1 MRMRTMTGRI
11 TRSARGAHVRA
22 LAAGLGLAAWL
33 AVAVDVGAQVA
44 TVAPDSAG
52 VGATAAVDTAGPQPP
67 AFTWDPND
75 PRIGLAPGWMDAGSA
90 IRNLEHVA
98 SAAKPVGFFNPA
110 TPDDGRF
117 TNSDL
122 AFRDDYLFQGNY
134 QGFQV
139 FDISDPAALEPV
151 AAVLCPGG
159 QGDVSI
165 YGDILVMSAQES
177 RGRLDCGLEGV
188 ADSISAER
196 MQGIRVFDISDV
208 RNPRQVAAV
217 QACRGSHTHSL
228 VTDPED
234 PEHVYVFIQGT
245 SRVRDAAELPGCSG
259 AAPEED
265 PNTSLFRIE
274 VVRIPLEAPAQAEL
288 VSMPRIFADPA
299 TGDIAGLWSG
309 GDHGPGTQRT
319 SETNRCHDITAYPA
333 IGLAAG
339 ACSGN
344 GILLDIRDPA
354 NPARIAEVTDPNFSY
369 WHSATFNN
377 DGTKVLFT
385 DEWGGGTQARCRA
398 SDPLTWGANAIF
410 TYEGGV
416 LEHAGYYKLP
426 VPQTETENC
435 VAHNGSLIPVPGRD
449 IMAQAWYQGGLSVI
463 DFTDAANPVEI
474 AFFDRGPLSDEVRVT
489 GGYWSTYWYNGH
501 IYGAEIARGIDV
513 FRLVPSEHLS
523 AAEIAAA
530 ELVRTDQVNVQHQQR
545 IEWPAAVPVAQ
556 AYLDQMVRARRILDA
571 RAREVDAL
579 LRRAE
584 RGQAPAAELR
594 RLAERLDADVAAMAA
609 GTLGGDAERT
619 RKLADVLRGLAS

>member
-1 MRMRTMTGRI
+1 MRMR
-11 TRSARGAHVRA
+11 HVISRVAGVLLVSA
-22 LAAGLGLAAWL
+22 LAGAADLAAQTG
-33 AVAVDVGAQVA
+33 AVQ
-44 TVAPDSAG
+44 PDSA
-52 VGATAAVDTAGPQPP
+52 AADARAVADTAGPRPP

-75 PRIGLAPGWMDAGSA
+75 PRIGLAPGWMDAESA

-98 SAAKPVGFFNPA
+98 FAPPPVGFFNPA

-122 AFRDDYLFQGNY
+122 AFRDDYLFQGSY

-177 RGRLDCGLEGV
+177 RGRIDCGLEGV

-208 RNPRQVAAV
+208 RNPRQVAAI

-234 PEHVYVFIQGT
+234 PDNVYVFIQGT

-274 VVRIPLEAPAQAEL
+274 VVRIPIAAPERAEL
-288 VSMPRIFADPA
+288 VSMPRIFADRE
-299 TGDIAGLWSG
+299 TGAIAGLWSG

-319 SETNRCHDITAYPA
+319 SETNRCHDITAYPD

-354 NPARIAEVTDPNFSY
+354 NPVRISEVSDPNFAY

-385 DEWGGGTQARCRA
+385 DEWGGGTQPRCRA
-398 SDPLTWGANAIF
+398 SDPLTWGADAIF
-410 TYEGGV
+410 TYEDGV

-449 IMAQAWYQGGLSVI
+449 IMVQAWYQGGLSVF
-463 DFTDAANPVEI
+463 DFTDPANPVEI
-474 AFFDRGPLSDEVRVT
+474 AFFDRGPLSDQVRVT

-501 IYGAEIARGIDV
+501 IYGAEIKRGIDV

-545 IEWPAAVPVAQ
+545 IEWPDAVPVAQ
-556 AYLDQMVRARRILDA
+556 AYLDQMVRARRILDD
-571 RAREVDAL
+571 RARDVDAM

-584 RGQAPAAELR
+584 RGQASAVELR
-594 RLAERLDADVAAMAA
+594 QLASRLDADVAAIEA
-609 GTLGGDAERT
+609 GTAGGDAERM
-619 RKLADVLRGLAS
+619 RKLADVLRGLSG